1 MAKKQIVASAFNV
14 TAAPEDG
21 AKGSRGQLPY
31 PAGEYDLHTSYICTD
46 MVAPYVLYNG
56 IYYVMNQITTWVG
69 QGVPSNINNPQKDY
83 AVNGTKATW
92 IPFESYKALYVEI
105 LMAQFANFASAI
117 FYDDFMF
124 SQHGVDA
131 NGNPTLDYKNFNPN
145 DPLSEA
151 GSIDFVPNYCVNLKT
166 GRQFLGK
173 RGSIIFEPKGDIKIR
188 GTVIYPTEIKSG
200 NSQSYRILPGD
211 NINRLIITGNK
222 CNVELVGSSDE
233 SGREVTIDYLP
244 YSLYQGD
251 SLKDGTQNRL
261 VVKGRTSAL
270 AGVDNFVSSPIYNG
284 VSFNNYIS
292 LATKTSAKFRLVPLY
307 DSNSG
312 TVINYRWLLVDM
324 TPYDPVFGFIFC
336 QFYSGIGAFMFRSKY
351 YQDELTFTS
360 SVSGSVT
367 TYKIDMT
374 GIIGSNETDC
384 LITHSSVHL
393 DGRTSGTPIS
403 IGSFSF
409 ESGKTYLT
417 ITSSN
422 ANPTFNGMIL
432 LYTKLGNL

>member
-1 MAKKQIVASAFNV
+1 MAKKQIVASTFNV

-31 PAGEYDLHTSYICTD
+31 PAGEYNLHTDYICTD

-56 IYYVMNQITTWVG
+56 IYYVMNQITTWIG
-69 QGVPSNINNPQKDY
+69 HGVPSNINNPQKDY
-83 AVNGTKATW
+83 AVNGTKAT
-92 IPFESYKALYVEI
+92 
-105 LMAQFANFASAI
+105 
-117 FYDDFMF
+117 
-124 SQHGVDA
+124 
-131 NGNPTLDYKNFNPN
+131 LDYKNFNPN
-145 DPLSEA
+145 DPLREF

-251 SLKDGTQNRL
+251 SLEDGTQNRL

-307 DSNSG
+307 DSDSG

-393 DGRTSGTPIS
+393 DGRTSGNPIS